1 MADTFQSQQKLWVP
15 LTASAVGTFVEWFDF
30 ILYGA
35 ASALIF
41 NKLFFPSFDPVTGTM
56 AAFSAYAVGF
66 FFRPLGGV
74 VFGHFGDKY
83 GRKPVLIATLCMMGL
98 STTCIGL
105 LPTYN
110 QVGIWAPVL
119 LVLLRVIQG
128 LGAGAEYGGAVLVA
142 AEAVKSRHGF
152 FASFP
157 AAAVDLS
164 LVFATGA
171 IALFSLMP
179 SEHYL
184 AWGWRI
190 PFVGSLI
197 VLAFGLF
204 VRRNLRESDDYQHGK
219 DKQARKMPLR
229 ALFREHKARVL
240 VAMGVNLTTALSY
253 IFQIFALSYATKQL
267 HMPQDTILVGVILSG
282 IIGSIATVGFGALS
296 DVIGRRTVI
305 FGGAIFICLFAFPF
319 FKMLSSGTP
328 WIVWLAVVL
337 AHLGDRAVFGVQPAY
352 YRELFPVEVRYS
364 GISVAREVTGSL
376 IAGPLPL
383 VATAIVTSTGGQTWP
398 LAWLVICLAGITAI
412 SIIFAGRLEKTVVS
426 TNTATANG

>member
-1 MADTFQSQQKLWVP
+1 MAGTSQPRQKLWIP

-41 NKLFFPSFDPVTGTM
+41 NRLFFPSFDPVTGTM

-83 GRKPVLIATLCMMGL
+83 GRKPVLIVTLCMMGL
-98 STTCIGL
+98 STAAIGL
-105 LPTYN
+105 LPTY
-110 QVGIWAPVL
+110 QQIGIWAPVM
-119 LVLLRVIQG
+119 LVVLRIVQG

-142 AEAVKSRHGF
+142 AEAVNRRHGF

-164 LVFATGA
+164 LVCATGA

-184 AWGWRI
+184 TWGWRI
-190 PFVGSLI
+190 PFVGSLL

-204 VRRNLRESDDYQHGK
+204 VRRNLKETDDYRRGT
-219 DKQARKMPLR
+219 DRQARKMPLR
-229 ALFREHKARVL
+229 TLLREHKARLL
-240 VAMGVNLTTALSY
+240 VAMGVNLTPSLSY
-253 IFQIFALSYATKQL
+253 VFQIFALSYATKQL
-267 HMPQDTILVGVILSG
+267 HMPQNTILIGVILSG
-282 IIGSIATVGFGALS
+282 ICGAIATVGFGALS
-296 DVIGRRTVI
+296 DLVGRRTVI
-305 FGGAIFICLFAFPF
+305 FGGAIFVCLFVFPF
-319 FKMLSSGTP
+319 FRMLDSGTP
-328 WIVWLAVVL
+328 WIVWAAVVL
-337 AHLGDRAVFGVQPAY
+337 AHLGERAVFGVQPAY

-376 IAGPLPL
+376 VAGPLPL
-383 VATAIVTSTGGQTWP
+383 VATALIASTSGQTWP
-398 LAWLVICLAGITAI
+398 LASLVIGLAGLTAI
-412 SIIFAGRLEKTVVS
+412 SILCAGRLDRPAAN
-426 TNTATANG
+426 TNPATANG